1 MDDCKQKLIAGYE
14 LRHLDLN
21 SWSVEDVSQMILEVM
36 QSSLA
41 SSDSDPFSRAAG
53 LFNDLVVVRPER
65 SDIEIRFRESYK
77 AGEQRAI
84 VEQLG
89 SAMEHSLFGIRW
101 NSISTLGRSGAVESI
116 GKMVESFDRKLGTDP
131 AILPRLFAEID
142 WLINC
147 AEGADR
153 FEGGLPRAT

>member
-1 MDDCKQKLIAGYE
+1 MALEETNVMDDCKQKLIAGYE

-65 SDIEIRFRESYK
+65 SDIEI
-77 AGEQRAI
+77 
-84 VEQLG
+84 
-89 SAMEHSLFGIRW
+89 
-101 NSISTLGRSGAVESI
+101 
-116 GKMVESFDRKLGTDP
+116 
-131 AILPRLFAEID
+131 
-142 WLINC
+142 
-147 AEGADR
+147 
-153 FEGGLPRAT
+153 